1 MLSAG
6 IGTIIWTSVAFL
18 VVLFLLKKLAW
29 GPILSGLKERETS
42 IENALRQADQARDE
56 MARLNNE
63 NAKIIEQARIE
74 QDRIIAEAKAI
85 REKMISDAKADA
97 EAAGKKLAEDARLAI
112 EAEKNAALRE
122 VKNMVANLS
131 VDIAEKVLRE
141 KFADRSAQESFVN
154 RELDNVKLN

>member
-97 EAAGKKLAEDARLAI
+97 EAAGKKLAEDARVAI

-141 KFADRSAQESFVN
+141 KFADRSAQELFVN

>member
-42 IENALRQADQARDE
+42 IENALRQADQAREE

-74 QDRIIAEAKAI
+74 QDRIIAEAKTI

-97 EAAGKKLAEDARLAI
+97 EAAGKKLAGDARVSI

>member
-18 VVLFLLKKLAW
+18 VVLFILKKMAW
-29 GPILSGLKERETS
+29 GPILNGLKERETT
-42 IENALRQADQARDE
+42 IENALRSADQAREE

-74 QDRIIAEAKAI
+74 QDRIIAEAKEI

-97 EAAGKKLAEDARLAI
+97 EIAAKKLAEDARVAI
-112 EAEKNAALRE
+112 NNEKNAAMTE
-122 VKNMVANLS
+122 VKNLVASLS
-131 VDIAEKVLRE
+131 IDIAEKVLRE

-154 RELDNVKLN
+154 RELDNIKLN

>member
-6 IGTIIWTSVAFL
+6 IGTIIWTSIAFL

-97 EAAGKKLAEDARLAI
+97 EAAGKKLAEDARVAI

>member
-154 RELDNVKLN
+154 RELDNVTLN

>member
-74 QDRIIAEAKAI
+74 QDRIIAEAKTI

-97 EAAGKKLAEDARLAI
+97 EAAGKKLAEDARMAI

-141 KFADRSAQESFVN
+141 KFADRAAQESFVN

>member
-42 IENALRQADQARDE
+42 IENALRQADQAREE

-74 QDRIIAEAKAI
+74 QDRIIAEAKTI

-97 EAAGKKLAEDARLAI
+97 EAAGKKLAEDARVAI
-112 EAEKNAALRE
+112 QAEKNAALRE

-141 KFADRSAQESFVN
+141 KFTDRSAQESFVN

>member
-97 EAAGKKLAEDARLAI
+97 EAAGKKLAEDARVAI

>member
-42 IENALRQADQARDE
+42 IENALRQADQAREE

-74 QDRIIAEAKAI
+74 QDRIIAEAKTI

-97 EAAGKKLAEDARLAI
+97 EAAGKKLAEDARVAI

>member
-42 IENALRQADQARDE
+42 IENALRQADQAREE

-74 QDRIIAEAKAI
+74 QDRIIAEAKTI

-97 EAAGKKLAEDARLAI
+97 EAAGKKLAEDARVAI

-154 RELDNVKLN
+154 RELDNVTLN

>member
-74 QDRIIAEAKAI
+74 QDRIIAEAKTI
-85 REKMISDAKADA
+85 REKMISDAKAEA